1 MLKGI
6 MDHQGRGDQRDL
18 VDEIGDE
25 PGTEMALSMSCP
37 LFLRVV
43 APGKTSSRKQDL

>member
-6 MDHQGRGDQRDL
+6 MEHPGKRDQRDL

-37 LFLRVV
+37 FS
-43 APGKTSSRKQDL
+43 PGRCARKDLEP